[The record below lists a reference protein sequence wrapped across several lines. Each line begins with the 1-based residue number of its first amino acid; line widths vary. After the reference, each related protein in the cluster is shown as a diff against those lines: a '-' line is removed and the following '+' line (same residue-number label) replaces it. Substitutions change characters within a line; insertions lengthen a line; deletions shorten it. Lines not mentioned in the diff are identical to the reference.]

1 MTKFFVNCLAVFKS
15 RVFVIFIIGFSE
27 AFLLY
32 SYSDTVILYFQKYG
46 NNIAWLGPLLT
57 MIVASPIAYCIWIF
71 RNEDKKRDQQHTEE
85 NIRQSDFHKLEEW
98 ATSFPMLNEVNGDK
112 EAELTINKE
121 GTLQIAAIYQLLPY
135 LKGDYGNR
143 FVRPSME
150 IYRSL
155 LSSWVLT
162 SEEKKEILRQYSI
175 DLTASKNVIKPQ
187 YINSLHT
194 IFSQDLNF
202 FRTFHKNEVCVKSNW
217 IPLEK
222 IDLKYSHFNNG
233 TNFQGIN
240 LLEADLSLSVCFN
253 ANFQNANLESTNFTC
268 SIFYGSDFRESTLKA
283 TIFRGARLSN
293 SDFRGAKFIITTLAL
308 SELCRVD
315 FRGANLGRAYFHNA
329 NLKKADF
336 RGANIRNANFVKE
349 FLIDENT
356 SVSDRLFNVNFQES
370 NLEEAKFQGANLEGA
385 IFAGAKNL
393 NEAIFDPNVDINLGS
408 SGKCVL

>member
-1 MTKFFVNCLAVFKS
+1 MTKLFVNRLAVFKS
-15 RVFVIFIIGFSE
+15 RVFVIFIIGISE

-32 SYSDTVILYFQKYG
+32 SYNDTVILYFQKYG

-85 NIRQSDFHKLEEW
+85 NIRQSDFHKIEEW
-98 ATSFPMLNEVNGDK
+98 ATSFPILNEVNGEK
-112 EAELTINKE
+112 KAELTINKE

-155 LSSWVLT
+155 FSSWVLT
-162 SEEKKEILRQYSI
+162 SEEQKEILRQYSI

-240 LLEADLSLSVCFN
+240 LLEANLSLSVCFN
-253 ANFQNANLESTNFTC
+253 TNLESTNFIC

-370 NLEEAKFQGANLEGA
+370 NLEEAVGVNVL
-385 IFAGAKNL
+385 FA
-393 NEAIFDPNVDINLGS
+393 
-408 SGKCVL
+408 